1 MAKEMKE
8 VFFSGVAS
16 DWALQGGR
24 KVAYANLGQVSERVS
39 EWCSGVFVEE
49 RGGAMLTIC
58 CSISSVVLS
67 ALSNAVSTTP
77 SPTHLVR

>member
-1 MAKEMKE
+1 VAKEMKE

-24 KVAYANLGQVSERVS
+24 KVAYANLGQVSKRVS

-49 RGGAMLTIC
+49 RGGCNAHYLLLYQLC
-58 CSISSVVLS
+58 RAFSS
-67 ALSNAVSTTP
+67 P
-77 SPTHLVR
+77 Q

>member
-1 MAKEMKE
+1 MKE

-16 DWALQGGR
+16 DRALQGGS

-49 RGGAMLTIC
+49 RGDAMLTIC

-77 SPTHLVR
+77 SPTH